1 MATNLR
7 KKWLLAVQGKG
18 LDPLIATLT
27 PSQRESLTGWTYQH
41 KAGDQRQGMGKGRF
55 DSDTIRIS
63 VSSGPTGNGLRK
75 RGLVESVS
83 HWGLYQSGLANDWYL
98 TELGEKVRERLLS
111 DSNQEGA

>member
-1 MATNLR
+1 MANNLE

-18 LDPLIATLT
+18 LDPLISTLT
-27 PSQRESLTGWTYQH
+27 PRQRESLMGWTCQY
-41 KAGDQRQGMGKGRF
+41 KAGDQRPGLCKGRF
-55 DSDTIRIS
+55 DHDTIRIG

-83 HWGLYQSGLANDWYL
+83 HFGLYQSGLTNDWYL

-111 DSNQEGA
+111 DSNQEEV